1 MENLTYS
8 NSYSHH
14 RQHNRKY
21 VSRRSKRRVRL
32 WVFAVPLLVFVLH
45 FSWDDSFASAN
56 SNHQSNLTV
65 NDTSNNV
72 DDADDNNQA
81 CQMNS
86 ASSMLTAAI
95 DGSFSETMF
104 DESLLSAVETKL
116 AHYLSASAVSAQ
128 NLREEK
134 EKIKELIAD
143 ISHQTKT
150 PITNILLYAQL
161 LSEQALPEASKPWRC
176 H

>member
-86 ASSMLTAAI
+86 ASSMTDWNLMLVNPWHSIPPGYEVALTQLSN
-95 DGSFSETMF
+95 GH
-104 DESLLSAVETKL
+104 DEA
-116 AHYLSASAVSAQ
+116 
-128 NLREEK
+128 
-134 EKIKELIAD
+134 
-143 ISHQTKT
+143 
-150 PITNILLYAQL
+150 
-161 LSEQALPEASKPWRC
+161 
-176 H
+176 